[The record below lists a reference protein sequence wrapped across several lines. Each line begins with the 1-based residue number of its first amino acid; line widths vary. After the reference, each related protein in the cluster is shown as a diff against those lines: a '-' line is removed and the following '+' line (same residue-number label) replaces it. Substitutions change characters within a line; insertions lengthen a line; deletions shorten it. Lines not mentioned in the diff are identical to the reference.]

1 MIHINKDYMQT
12 KITTLYQ
19 KFFEVIPQE
28 NKLLE
33 ELVILANNYFNNICI
48 LENITPT
55 NFDNIFSSMS
65 DKFWK
70 NLIKIIKSYTKTD
83 NTVYAKWGYRLD
95 EIILNE
101 TW

>member
-1 MIHINKDYMQT
+1 MFQINKDYMQT
-12 KITTLYQ
+12 KITSIYQ
-19 KFFEVIPQE
+19 KLFEVIPQE
-28 NKLLE
+28 NKLSK
-33 ELVILANNYFNNICI
+33 ELVILMNNYFNNICI
-48 LENITPT
+48 LENITPH
-55 NFDNIFSSMS
+55 NFDTIFSSMS

-70 NLIKIIKSYTKTD
+70 NLIKIIKSHTKTD

>member
-1 MIHINKDYMQT
+1 MFQINKDYMRN
-12 KITTLYQ
+12 KITSLYQ

-28 NKLLE
+28 NKLSE

-48 LENITPT
+48 LENITPN
-55 NFDNIFSSMS
+55 NFDIIFTSMS

-70 NLIKIIKSYTKTD
+70 NLINTIKSHTKI
-83 NTVYAKWGYRLD
+83 NNIVYAKWGYRLD

>member
-1 MIHINKDYMQT
+1 MFQINKDYMRN
-12 KITTLYQ
+12 KITSLYQ

-28 NKLLE
+28 NKLSE

-48 LENITPT
+48 LENITPN
-55 NFDNIFSSMS
+55 NFDTIFSSMS

-70 NLIKIIKSYTKTD
+70 NLIKMIKSYTKSD
-83 NTVYAKWGYRLD
+83 NIVYAKWGYRLD

-101 TW
+101 SW